1 MKDSFFLSVPA
12 VMVVLSLTL
21 ASCIHWPTKPTVPA
35 VAEAAK
41 QKAFSDVSY
50 YRNKAEDRVK
60 MAKSR
65 FNGYEKK
72 EEALDA
78 IQKAYADAAAR
89 GNAFIETVQLH
100 LTANALNEAILD
112 PYVKQIQTSFEKLDA
127 TIDEETKNW
136 KREHNEKKTGSKSLV
151 SAFTIGGDVVEGVV
165 VGLAKAGVVIWQAA
179 QTAKKEEIEAI
190 KNELEKRRWKG
201 WSQIKE
207 QE

>member
-1 MKDSFFLSVPA
+1 MKDSFFLSVSA
-12 VMVVLSLTL
+12 VLVVLSLTL
-21 ASCIHWPTKPTVPA
+21 ASCIHEPTKPTVPA

-50 YRNKAEDRVK
+50 YRNQAEDRIK

-65 FNGYEKK
+65 FSGYEKK

-89 GNAFIETVQLH
+89 GNAFIETVQLS
-100 LTANALNEAILD
+100 LTAKALDETVLD
-112 PYVKQIQTSFEKLDA
+112 PYVKQIQTSFGKLDA
-127 TIDEETKNW
+127 TIDEEIKK
-136 KREHNEKKTGSKSLV
+136 KREHNEKKTGIKSSV
-151 SAFTIGGDVVEGVV
+151 SALTIGGDVVEGAV
-165 VGLAKAGVVIWQAA
+165 VGLVKAGVVIWQAA
-179 QTAKKEEIEAI
+179 QTAKKEEIEDI
-190 KNELEKRRWKG
+190 KNELEKRRWKD